1 MSKRSTKKR
10 VQQWRRNQRIIRTTA
25 GRAADLMSFW
35 LVSSPS
41 TLQRALEI
49 CLSAPR
55 TATAIP
61 SEIENLQL
69 QGPSLIVDAPLKL
82 WVKLLDS
89 ETLSQLHQTSIAAH
103 AKHLLT
109 GVKPSAQRAN
119 RIRKVVEREI
129 RWREK
134 NPRVDDQRR

>member
-10 VQQWRRNQRIIRTTA
+10 VQQWRRNQRIIRTTV
-25 GRAADLMSFW
+25 GHAADPMNFW
-35 LVSSPS
+35 RVSSPS
-41 TLQRALEI
+41 TLQRVLEI

-55 TATAIP
+55 TATTLLP
-61 SEIENLQL
+61 EIENLQL

-89 ETLSQLHQTSIAAH
+89 ENLSQLHQMSIAAH
-103 AKHLLT
+103 AKYLLT
-109 GVKPSAQRAN
+109 GMKLPAERIN
-119 RIRKVVEREI
+119 RVRKVAEREV